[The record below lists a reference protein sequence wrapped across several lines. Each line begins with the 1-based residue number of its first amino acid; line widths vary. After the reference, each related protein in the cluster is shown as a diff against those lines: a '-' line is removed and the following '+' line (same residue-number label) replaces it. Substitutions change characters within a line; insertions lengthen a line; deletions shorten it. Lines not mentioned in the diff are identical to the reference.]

1 MTNAPHA
8 TIAQRAMTARRAMN
22 ARRATNARRA
32 ASIVLPAATAA
43 RPAGTTD
50 RHAGMIARLAETTAR
65 GRPAREAKNAP
76 ARRALVRRVPVH
88 RARALRG
95 PDRRAASGPNAGSV
109 SPTPGVPRPRRVAD
123 ARPSATSRSEAK
135 VSAIGQKD
143 PSMHEAPA
151 S

>member
-1 MTNAPHA
+1 MSAPL
-8 TIAQRAMTARRAMN
+8 AMN
-22 ARRATNARRA
+22 ALPAMNGRRA
-32 ASIVLPAATAA
+32 ATTVLPAATAA

-50 RHAGMIARLAETTAR
+50 RRAAMTARPAETTAR
-65 GRPAREAKNAP
+65 AQPAREAKNAP

-95 PDRRAASGPNAGSV
+95 PDRRAASGPNAASV